1 MSNDWSQN
9 IPIYQQLKDRTID
22 GIVSGHLK
30 EGDLLPSV
38 RQVAIELQI
47 NPLTASKA
55 YQMLVDEGLVV
66 SERGVG
72 MRIKAGAQQQL
83 LDRERA
89 RFINEQWPQIIERMR
104 QLGIDLDELA
114 QPYNQ
119 KASNE

>member
-1 MSNDWSQN
+1 VSNDWSQN